1 MARLDLVGEHRD
13 YCPWID
19 AVSQNGPPAAS
30 SQAAAGVDAGQTL
43 LQEKEKEK
51 EKPGWEV
58 LAKVVLNA
66 VRAKRREQREVKPRV
81 PLDRRREDEV
91 SVSSTFATG
100 TTAVESARRSEE
112 QEMEKEME
120 KEKEKDKERW
130 ARLKR
135 IKQAFTIK
143 KGRKKEGPKK
153 VA

>member
-19 AVSQNGPPAAS
+19 AVSQNGPAAS
-30 SQAAAGVDAGQTL
+30 SRPTATNASQTS
-43 LQEKEKEK
+43 LQDKEKEK

-58 LAKVVLNA
+58 LAKVVLNT
-66 VRAKRREQREVKPRV
+66 VRAKRRERRDEKPRIP

-100 TTAVESARRSEE
+100 TTAVESASRSEE
-112 QEMEKEME
+112 KEKEELE

-143 KGRKKEGPKK
+143 KGRKKEGLK
-153 VA
+153 AGLR

>member
-19 AVSQNGPPAAS
+19 AVSQNGP
-30 SQAAAGVDAGQTL
+30 AGTNAGQKS
-43 LQEKEKEK
+43 LQDKEK

-66 VRAKRREQREVKPRV
+66 VRAKRREQREEKPRV

-100 TTAVESARRSEE
+100 TTAVESASRIEE
-112 QEMEKEME
+112 HEKEKE
-120 KEKEKDKERW
+120 KEKENEKEKDKERW

-143 KGRKKEGPKK
+143 KGRKKGGAASEGGLRS
-153 VA
+153 